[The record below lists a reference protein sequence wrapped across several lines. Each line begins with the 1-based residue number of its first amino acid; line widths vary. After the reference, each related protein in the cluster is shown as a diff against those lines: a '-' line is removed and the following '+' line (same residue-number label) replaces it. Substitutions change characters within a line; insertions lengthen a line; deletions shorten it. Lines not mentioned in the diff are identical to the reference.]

1 MAYPPLGNNALNQN
15 GKILPI
21 WVCHSS
27 LQKKKKKQPKLKPLY
42 ISTSPLAKKKIK
54 LSITFL
60 GVYPVA
66 KNLLKNRADCTQ
78 K

>member
-27 LQKKKKKQPKLKPLY
+27 LQKEKEPKLKPLY

-60 GVYPVA
+60 GVHPVD
-66 KNLLKNRADCTQ
+66 KNRLKNRADCTQ

>member
-1 MAYPPLGNNALNQN
+1 MLKYYRFGYAIRPF
-15 GKILPI
+15 
-21 WVCHSS
+21 
-27 LQKKKKKQPKLKPLY
+27 KKKKQPKLKPLY

-60 GVYPVA
+60 GVHPVD